1 MNTKMTKKVIVSAV
15 LMALC
20 FAVVNEP
27 LVAQEENGE
36 RNNTIRHPML
46 VDTTSTVFKEVYR
59 FWCDYKQAQMEE
71 FVMRNR
77 PHTLKTADFWAKEE
91 LTENPNPDMIL
102 QSIYPPFA
110 FMNEEFLGVSMRN
123 DTLYELQTIF
133 YSHYPVENTF
143 EGVFTV
149 PVVKTQDGYK
159 LINKLTLN
167 MRKYKTYQIG
177 WLTFYY
183 PYTYPFDEEKA
194 KESFNRANKVAKEL
208 GIVEVTPIKY
218 FLYENQ
224 TELLHGMG
232 VDGSI
237 IDFNLSNNIIHYGH
251 SLWQNRKVDFTQGG
265 EGIIHELLH
274 VFIYDLRKNN
284 NGHRFDEGVCCY
296 FGDNVNFTTNEYQLG
311 RLKEF
316 LNDNPQINLSV
327 NLAQG
332 YKDVD
337 GHFTNDSTAS
347 VDGLLYGYGDSYSN
361 HLYNI
366 QVVIC
371 EMLYKK
377 GGMELVKRMLF
388 ETKRNEDEY
397 EMIEMLLGVKRE
409 EVNGVIRE
417 YLREKY

>member
-1 MNTKMTKKVIVSAV
+1 MKNNRPIIV
-15 LMALC
+15 LLFIALSMQ
-20 FAVVNEP
+20 
-27 LVAQEENGE
+27 LYAQE
-36 RNNTIRHPML
+36 RVDTQNTIRHPML
-46 VDTTSTVFKEVYR
+46 VDTSSLIFKDVYQ
-59 FWCDYKQAQMEE
+59 FWCDYKQAQIDE
-71 FVMRNR
+71 FFMQNR
-77 PHTLKTADFWAKEE
+77 PHPLRTADFWTKEE
-91 LTENPNPDMIL
+91 LVENPNPDMLLLI
-102 QSIYPPFA
+102 IYPPFA

-123 DTLYELQTIF
+123 DTLYELQTVF
-133 YSHYPVENTF
+133 YGHYPVENTF

-149 PVVKTQDGYK
+149 PIVKTKEGYK
-159 LINKLTLN
+159 LYNKLTLN

-311 RLKEF
+311 RLKKF
-316 LNDNPQINLSV
+316 LNDNPQIDLSV

-332 YKDVD
+332 YKDAN
-337 GHFTNDSTAS
+337 GHFTSDSTAS

-377 GGMELVKRMLF
+377 GGMELVKRMLI
-388 ETKRNEDEY
+388 EMKQNEDEY
-397 EMIEMLLGVKRE
+397 MMIYKLLGINRE
-409 EVNGVIRE
+409 LVNKSIRM
-417 YLREKY
+417 YLYKNY